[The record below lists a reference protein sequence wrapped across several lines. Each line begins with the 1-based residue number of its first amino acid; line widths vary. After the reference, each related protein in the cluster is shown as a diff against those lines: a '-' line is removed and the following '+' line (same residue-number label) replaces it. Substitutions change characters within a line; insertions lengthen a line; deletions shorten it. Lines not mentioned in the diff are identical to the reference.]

1 MTDVLTQV
9 QRRRNMAAIRGK
21 DTGPERTIRRLVHSM
36 GYRYLLHDRRLPGR
50 PDLVFPR
57 RRKVIFVHGC
67 FWHMHE
73 CKYGRVVPATN
84 AEFWHIKRTANVERD
99 VRSAKALSAQGWDV
113 LVTWECE
120 IRDLQ
125 ALTQRLIAFLEPRQT
140 AARHRR
146 SRRRTGRKSSNY

>member
-1 MTDVLTQV
+1 MTDVLTRV
-9 QRRRNMAAIRGK
+9 QRRRNMVAIRGK

-84 AEFWHIKRTANVERD
+84 ADFWYIKRTANVERD
-99 VRSAKALSAQGWDV
+99 ARSAKALSAQGWDV
-113 LVTWECE
+113 FVAWECE

-125 ALTQRLIAFLEPRQT
+125 ALTQRLIAFLEPRQG
-140 AARHRR
+140 AVRHRR
-146 SRRRTGRKSSNY
+146 SRRRSGRNTSNS